1 MLRGTP
7 RNTSGGRSL
16 YILHVEDDAA
26 IRAVIRRIFANV
38 GHEVHSVAD
47 AVSAFELLSTVAF
60 DVIIMDRNM
69 DGMDGIQATRA
80 IRGTHGPVGLI
91 PIIGL
96 TGSNDADDIAACRD
110 AGMNA
115 VLTKPV
121 PAKILRDTVATVVAH
136 GFEWR
141 ADQMEARLV
150 DAHAASIETDVVDL
164 GQLAETL
171 GETDPVELLAHLRLF
186 LEHLPRL
193 IDRIERAAADG
204 IDGAM
209 IESAHAAKGAAATAA
224 AHRLRDLFARI
235 EAAARDGAWP
245 EVAEL
250 IPAIRPESSRIQSFV
265 DNHV

>member
-7 RNTSGGRSL
+7 ASRSL
-16 YILHVEDDAA
+16 YILHVEDDAGV
-26 IRAVIRRIFANV
+26 RDVVRRIFANV
-38 GHEVHSVAD
+38 GHEVHSVPGA
-47 AVSAFELLSTVAF
+47 AAEFELLSTVAF
-60 DVIIMDRNM
+60 DVIFMDCTM

-80 IRGTHGPVGLI
+80 IRGMHGPVGLI

-121 PAKILRDTVATVVAH
+121 SAKILRDTVADVVEH

-141 ADQMEARLV
+141 ADQMEARLSG
-150 DAHAASIETDVVDL
+150 AHAASIDKDVVDL
-164 GQLAETL
+164 GQLSETL
-171 GETDPVELLAHLRLF
+171 GETDPVELLSHLRLF

-193 IDRIERAAADG
+193 IERIERAAADG
-204 IDGAM
+204 TQSAV

-224 AHRLRDLFARI
+224 ALRLRDLLARI
-235 EAAARDGAWP
+235 EAAARGGSWP

-250 IPAIRPESSRIQSFV
+250 IPAIRPESHRIRSFV
-265 DNHV
+265 DNHVQ